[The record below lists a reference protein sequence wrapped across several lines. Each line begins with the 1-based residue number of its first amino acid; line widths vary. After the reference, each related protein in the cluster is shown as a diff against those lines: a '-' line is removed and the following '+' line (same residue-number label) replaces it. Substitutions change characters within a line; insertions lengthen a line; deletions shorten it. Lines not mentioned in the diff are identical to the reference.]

1 METSVKKRK
10 QARVLRQ
17 DCVACGAC
25 VNVCPANAISIYKGI
40 WADVDAEKCIGCSKC
55 EKICPPSAITMEVP
69 E

>member
-1 METSVKKRK
+1 MATSVKKIKKARILRK
-10 QARVLRQ
+10 

-25 VNVCPANAISIYKGI
+25 VNVCPVNAVSIYKGI
-40 WADVDAEKCIGCSKC
+40 WADVDQEKCIGCSKC